1 MKVSIICPVYNE
13 EESIEELIKSMLNQT
28 KKADEI
34 IFVDSFSKD
43 GTPEII
49 KKYKS
54 EGIKLIQKKSN
65 IAQARNIA
73 IKNAKNKII
82 ACTDASSKLDKNWL
96 KNISQPFKDESIDV
110 VSGGYIAV
118 SEGGIGDYIAM
129 VTVKPMEEWD
139 EKTFIPSGRSIA
151 FKKKAWKAVGGYPE
165 KSNTGED
172 TLFGLKLRKKDF
184 KFKLAKDAIVY
195 WRGRNN
201 IKKFA
206 KQFYLYGKGDKK
218 QGNLRKMKKN
228 LLMVAGFWVYLLV
241 ILIGFMWVPLISFIL
256 ILVPLIYL
264 LTKGLQYFIKT
275 KKLSA
280 LFYIPLLIFIKRIS
294 YILGVSFG

>member
-1 MKVSIICPVYNE
+1 
-13 EESIEELIKSMLNQT
+13 MLNQT

-43 GTPEII
+43 RTPEII

-54 EGIKLIQKKSN
+54 KGIKLIQKKSN
-65 IAQARNIA
+65 IAEARNIA
-73 IKNAKNKII
+73 IKNTRYNII

-96 KNISQPFKDESIDV
+96 KNITNPFKDESIDV

-118 SEGGIGDYIAM
+118 SEGGIGGYIAM
-129 VTVKPMEEWD
+129 VTVKPMEKWD
-139 EKTFIPSGRSIA
+139 EKTFIPSGRSVA
-151 FKKKAWKAVGGYPE
+151 FRKKAWKAVGGYPE
-165 KSNTGED
+165 KSRIGED
-172 TLFGLKLRKKDF
+172 TAFGLKLKENGF
-184 KFKLAKDAIVY
+184 KFKLARDAMVF
-195 WRGRNN
+195 WSGRNTL
-201 IKKFA
+201 KKFA
-206 KQFYLYGKGDKK
+206 KQFYSYGRGDKLH
-218 QGNLRKMKKN
+218 GNFKKMTKN

-294 YILGVSFG
+294 YIFGATVG